1 MYFSRGK
8 ATGRSTYSLL
18 LFFGKVRKLIR
29 RCFLISDYNVIGKKV
44 PRVDAAAKVNGTAI
58 YCDDVYFRNTVYGK
72 LVHSPFAHAKI
83 LSIDISAALALPGV
97 ATVLLAK
104 DIPDNRTIG
113 EEHGWLLAEKE
124 VCYIGDPVALVAAD
138 SERIAEEAAKLIKVE
153 YEELPGVFYLEDAL
167 KEGAPLARTDTTSNL
182 LMDLHSVRG
191 EVDEDF
197 AKADLLLT
205 HTFHFP
211 HIIQGYLEP
220 NCATATYINGE
231 LSVYCGSQAWHRLRH
246 DISQRC
252 GIALDRVVIHPM
264 NMGGAFGG
272 KSEQVTPV
280 FASLLAMKTGRPARV
295 IKTREEEFYDSHP
308 TVEMQVKVTM
318 AVDKEGHFLS
328 RKTEYLGDVGAYAVA
343 GTWVLGVAAYRA
355 DTTYKFH
362 SVEVWCKGVR
372 LNRTPTAAYR
382 GYGNQ
387 QAHFALE
394 SMIDMVA
401 EKLGMD
407 PTDLRR
413 LNYIDPNSISIH
425 GYHISSCGLQ
435 DCMTRAKELIN
446 WDEIRREKKRGHG
459 VGCASLV
466 HASGSRAGDPEFPGD
481 SAMLQC
487 SYDGTLTVWAGESEF
502 GQGAKTVMAQVVAEE
517 FGVSPY
523 SVIVQLGDTRLTPFA
538 TGTHGSK
545 LTTIL
550 ANAVLAACDN
560 AKKEI
565 LDEITL
571 MTGSGKLHI
580 ENGAIKNGRG
590 DVLMTLTEALNK
602 VCIKRSGAPVIA
614 MGEYRPAAVMLDST
628 GYGNLAPT
636 YPFGVQA
643 AEVEVDETTGKIIV
657 KKIVAVHDSGKIFNP
672 QMAAGGVY
680 GGVAQAFGFTMM
692 EQLGI
697 NNQGLLHGGTLLEY
711 KMPTMLDVPE
721 LVADFV
727 ETEDPHGPY
736 GAKALGEP
744 PIVSVLPAIANAV
757 YNAIGLRL
765 DDAPF
770 TPQKVLKA
778 IQRQKMNEKKD
789 GVPQ

>member
-1 MYFSRGK
+1 MSQYHVVGK
-8 ATGRSTYSLL
+8 
-18 LFFGKVRKLIR
+18 
-29 RCFLISDYNVIGKKV
+29 NV

-252 GIALDRVVIHPM
+252 GIALDRVVVHPM

-413 LNYIDPNSISIH
+413 LNYIEPNSISIH

-517 FGVSPY
+517 FGVSPD

-757 YNAIGLRL
+757 YDAIGLRL

-770 TPQKVLKA
+770 TPQKVLQA
-778 IQRQKMNEKKD
+778 IEKRNREAM
-789 GVPQ
+789 

>member
-1 MYFSRGK
+1 MKRRPHKVAEDLPGVRVY
-8 ATGRSTYSLL
+8 GRLEIPEVNHMSQ
-18 LFFGKVRKLIR
+18 
-29 RCFLISDYNVIGKKV
+29 YNVIGKNV

-83 LSIDISAALALPGV
+83 LSIDISAALALSGV
-97 ATVLLAK
+97 VTVLLAK

-252 GIALDRVVIHPM
+252 GIALDRVVVHPM

-413 LNYIDPNSISIH
+413 LNYIEPNSISIH

-481 SAMLQC
+481 SAVLEC

-517 FGVSPY
+517 FGVSPD

-657 KKIVAVHDSGKIFNP
+657 KKIVAVHDSGRIFNP

-680 GGVAQAFGFTMM
+680 GGVAQAFGFAMM

-721 LVADFV
+721 LVVDFV

-757 YNAIGLRL
+757 YDAIGLRL

-770 TPQKVLKA
+770 TPQKVLQA
-778 IQRQKMNEKKD
+778 IEKRNREAM
-789 GVPQ
+789 

>member
-1 MYFSRGK
+1 MSQ
-8 ATGRSTYSLL
+8 
-18 LFFGKVRKLIR
+18 
-29 RCFLISDYNVIGKKV
+29 YNVIGKNV

-97 ATVLLAK
+97 VTVLLAK

-252 GIALDRVVIHPM
+252 GIALDRVVVHPM

-413 LNYIDPNSISIH
+413 LNYIEPNSISIH

-481 SAMLQC
+481 SAVLQC

-517 FGVSPY
+517 FGVSPD

-580 ENGAIKNGRG
+580 ESGAIKNGRG

-657 KKIVAVHDSGKIFNP
+657 KKIVAVHDSGRIFNP

-680 GGVAQAFGFTMM
+680 GGVAQAFGFAMM

-721 LVADFV
+721 LVVDFV

-757 YNAIGLRL
+757 YDAIGLRL

-770 TPQKVLKA
+770 TPQKVLQA
-778 IQRQKMNEKKD
+778 IEKRNREAM
-789 GVPQ
+789 

>member
-1 MYFSRGK
+1 MKRRPHKVAEDLPGVRVY
-8 ATGRSTYSLL
+8 GRSEIPEVNHMSQ
-18 LFFGKVRKLIR
+18 
-29 RCFLISDYNVIGKKV
+29 YNVIGKNV

-58 YCDDVYFRNTVYGK
+58 YCDDVYFRNTVYGN

-97 ATVLLAK
+97 VTVLLAK

-252 GIALDRVVIHPM
+252 GIALDRVVVHPM

-413 LNYIDPNSISIH
+413 LNYIEPNSISIH

-481 SAMLQC
+481 SAVLQC

-517 FGVSPY
+517 FGVSPD

-657 KKIVAVHDSGKIFNP
+657 KKIVAVHDSGRIFNP

-680 GGVAQAFGFTMM
+680 GGVAQAFGFAMM

-721 LVADFV
+721 LVVDFV

-757 YNAIGLRL
+757 YDAIGLRL

-770 TPQKVLKA
+770 TPQKVLQA
-778 IQRQKMNEKKD
+778 IEKRNREAM
-789 GVPQ
+789 

>member
-1 MYFSRGK
+1 MKQRPHKVAEDLPGVRVY
-8 ATGRSTYSLL
+8 GRSEIPEVNHMSQ
-18 LFFGKVRKLIR
+18 
-29 RCFLISDYNVIGKKV
+29 YNVIGKNV

-97 ATVLLAK
+97 VTVLLAK

-252 GIALDRVVIHPM
+252 GIALDRVVVHPM

-413 LNYIDPNSISIH
+413 LNYIEPNSISIH

-517 FGVSPY
+517 FGVSPD

-757 YNAIGLRL
+757 YDAIGLRL

-770 TPQKVLKA
+770 TPQKVLQA
-778 IQRQKMNEKKD
+778 IEKRNREAM
-789 GVPQ
+789 

>member
-1 MYFSRGK
+1 MSQ
-8 ATGRSTYSLL
+8 
-18 LFFGKVRKLIR
+18 
-29 RCFLISDYNVIGKKV
+29 YNVIGKNV

-97 ATVLLAK
+97 VTVLLAK

-197 AKADLLLT
+197 AKANLLLT

-252 GIALDRVVIHPM
+252 GIALDRVVVHPI

-272 KSEQVTPV
+272 KSEQVTPI

-413 LNYIDPNSISIH
+413 LNYIEPNSISIH

-481 SAMLQC
+481 SAVLQC

-517 FGVSPY
+517 FGVSPD

-657 KKIVAVHDSGKIFNP
+657 KKIVAVHDSGRIFNP

-680 GGVAQAFGFTMM
+680 GGVAQAFGFAMM

-757 YNAIGLRL
+757 YDAIGLRL

-770 TPQKVLKA
+770 TPQKVLQA
-778 IQRQKMNEKKD
+778 IEKRNREAM
-789 GVPQ
+789 

>member
-1 MYFSRGK
+1 MSQ
-8 ATGRSTYSLL
+8 
-18 LFFGKVRKLIR
+18 
-29 RCFLISDYNVIGKKV
+29 YNVIGKNV

-97 ATVLLAK
+97 VTVLLAK

-113 EEHGWLLAEKE
+113 EEHGWLLAEQE

-252 GIALDRVVIHPM
+252 GIALDRVVVHPM

-413 LNYIDPNSISIH
+413 LNYIEPNSISIH

-481 SAMLQC
+481 SAVLQC

-517 FGVSPY
+517 FGVSPD

-657 KKIVAVHDSGKIFNP
+657 KKIVAVHDSGRIFNP

-680 GGVAQAFGFTMM
+680 GGVAQAFGFAMM

-721 LVADFV
+721 LVVDFV

-744 PIVSVLPAIANAV
+744 PIVSGLPAIANAV
-757 YNAIGLRL
+757 YDAIGLRL

-770 TPQKVLKA
+770 TPQKVLQA
-778 IQRQKMNEKKD
+778 IEKRNREAM
-789 GVPQ
+789 

>member
-1 MYFSRGK
+1 M
-8 ATGRSTYSLL
+8 
-18 LFFGKVRKLIR
+18 RKLIR
-29 RCFLISDYNVIGKKV
+29 RCFLISDYNVIGKTV

-58 YCDDVYFRNTVYGK
+58 YCDDVFFRNTVYGK
-72 LVHSPFAHAKI
+72 LVHSPFAHARI
-83 LSIDISAALALPGV
+83 LSIDTSAALALPGV
-97 ATVLLAK
+97 LTVLLAK
-104 DIPDNRTIG
+104 DLPDNRTIG
-113 EEHGWLLAEKE
+113 EEHGWLLAENE

-138 SERIAEEAAKLIKVE
+138 SERIAEEAARLVKVE
-153 YEELPGVFYLEDAL
+153 YEELPGVFYLDDAL

-191 EVDEDF
+191 EVEEDF
-197 AKADLLLT
+197 AKADIILT

-211 HIIQGYLEP
+211 HILQGYLEP

-231 LSVYCGSQAWHRLRH
+231 LSVYCGSQAWHRLRS
-246 DISQRC
+246 DIAQRC
-252 GIALDRVVIHPM
+252 GVALEKVVIHPLT
-264 NMGGAFGG
+264 MGGAFGG
-272 KSEQVTPV
+272 KSEQVTPI
-280 FASLLAMKTGRPARV
+280 FASLLAIKTGRPARV
-295 IKTREEEFYDSHP
+295 IKSREEEFYDSHP
-308 TVEMQVKVTM
+308 TVEMNVKVTM
-318 AVDKEGHFLS
+318 ALDKEGRFLS

-372 LNRTPTAAYR
+372 LNRTPSAAYR

-394 SMIDMVA
+394 SMIDMAA
-401 EKLGMD
+401 EKLDMD
-407 PTDLRR
+407 PTELRR
-413 LNYIDPNSISIH
+413 LNYIEPDSISIH

-435 DCMTRAKELIN
+435 ECMTRAKELIN
-446 WDEIRREKKRGHG
+446 WDAIRSEHKYGRG

-481 SAMLQC
+481 SAVLQC
-487 SYDGTLTVWAGESEF
+487 AYDGTLTVWAGESEF

-517 FGVSPY
+517 FGVSPD

-580 ENGAIKNGRG
+580 EGGTVKNGRG
-590 DVLMTLTEALNK
+590 DELMTLAEALNK

-614 MGEYRPAAVMLDST
+614 LGEYRPAAVMLDPT

-643 AEVEVDETTGKIIV
+643 AEVEVEESTGRILV
-657 KKIVAVHDSGKIFNP
+657 KKIVSVHDSGKIFNP

-680 GGVAQAFGFTMM
+680 GGVTQAFGFTMM

-697 NNQGLLHGGTLLEY
+697 NDQGLLHGGTFLEY

-721 LVADFV
+721 LAADFV
-727 ETEDPHGPY
+727 ETVDPHGPY

-757 YNAIGLRL
+757 YHATGLRL

-778 IQRQKMNEKKD
+778 IQKQKMSKKKD
-789 GVPQ
+789 GAGL

>member
-1 MYFSRGK
+1 MSQ
-8 ATGRSTYSLL
+8 
-18 LFFGKVRKLIR
+18 
-29 RCFLISDYNVIGKKV
+29 YNVIGKNV

-83 LSIDISAALALPGV
+83 LSIDISAALALSGV
-97 ATVLLAK
+97 VTVLLAK

-252 GIALDRVVIHPM
+252 GIALDRVVVHPM

-355 DTTYKFH
+355 DTTYKFL

-413 LNYIDPNSISIH
+413 LNYIEPNSNSIH

-435 DCMTRAKELIN
+435 DCMTRAKELSN

-481 SAMLQC
+481 SAVLQC

-517 FGVSPY
+517 FGVSPD

-657 KKIVAVHDSGKIFNP
+657 KKIVAVHDSGRIFNP

-680 GGVAQAFGFTMM
+680 GGVAQAFGFAMM

-721 LVADFV
+721 LVVDFV

-757 YNAIGLRL
+757 YDAIGLRL

-770 TPQKVLKA
+770 TPQKVLQA
-778 IQRQKMNEKKD
+778 IEKRNREAM
-789 GVPQ
+789 

>member
-1 MYFSRGK
+1 M
-8 ATGRSTYSLL
+8 
-18 LFFGKVRKLIR
+18 
-29 RCFLISDYNVIGKKV
+29 IGKKV

-252 GIALDRVVIHPM
+252 GIALDRVVVHPM

-517 FGVSPY
+517 FGVSPD

>member
-1 MYFSRGK
+1 MSQ
-8 ATGRSTYSLL
+8 
-18 LFFGKVRKLIR
+18 
-29 RCFLISDYNVIGKKV
+29 YNVIGKNV

-97 ATVLLAK
+97 VTVLLAK

-197 AKADLLLT
+197 AKANLLLT

-252 GIALDRVVIHPM
+252 GIALDRVVVHPM

-272 KSEQVTPV
+272 KSEQVTPI

-413 LNYIDPNSISIH
+413 LNYIEPNSISIH

-481 SAMLQC
+481 SAVLQC

-517 FGVSPY
+517 FGVSPD

-657 KKIVAVHDSGKIFNP
+657 KKIVAVHDSGRIFNP

-680 GGVAQAFGFTMM
+680 GGVAQAFGFAMM

-757 YNAIGLRL
+757 YDAIGLRL

-770 TPQKVLKA
+770 TPQKVLQA
-778 IQRQKMNEKKD
+778 IEKRNSEAM
-789 GVPQ
+789 

>member
-1 MYFSRGK
+1 MSQ
-8 ATGRSTYSLL
+8 
-18 LFFGKVRKLIR
+18 
-29 RCFLISDYNVIGKKV
+29 YNVIGKNV

-83 LSIDISAALALPGV
+83 LSIDISAALALSGV
-97 ATVLLAK
+97 VTVLLAK

-252 GIALDRVVIHPM
+252 GIALDRVVVHPM

-308 TVEMQVKVTM
+308 TVEMQVKVTI

-413 LNYIDPNSISIH
+413 LNYIEPNSISIH

-481 SAMLQC
+481 SAVLQC

-517 FGVSPY
+517 FGVSPD

-657 KKIVAVHDSGKIFNP
+657 KKIVAVHDSGRIFNP

-680 GGVAQAFGFTMM
+680 GGVAQAFGFAMM

-721 LVADFV
+721 LVVDFV

-757 YNAIGLRL
+757 YDAIGLRL

-770 TPQKVLKA
+770 TPQKVLQA
-778 IQRQKMNEKKD
+778 IEKRNREAM
-789 GVPQ
+789 

>member
-1 MYFSRGK
+1 MKRRPHKVAEDLPGVRVY
-8 ATGRSTYSLL
+8 GRLEIPEVNHMSQ
-18 LFFGKVRKLIR
+18 
-29 RCFLISDYNVIGKKV
+29 YNVIGKNV

-83 LSIDISAALALPGV
+83 LSIDISAALALSGV
-97 ATVLLAK
+97 VTVLLAK

-252 GIALDRVVIHPM
+252 GIALDRVVVHPM

-413 LNYIDPNSISIH
+413 LNYIEPNSISIH

-481 SAMLQC
+481 SAVLQC

-517 FGVSPY
+517 FGVSPD

-657 KKIVAVHDSGKIFNP
+657 KKIVAVHDSGRIFNP

-680 GGVAQAFGFTMM
+680 GGVAQAFGFAMM

-721 LVADFV
+721 LVVDFV

-757 YNAIGLRL
+757 YDAIGLRL

-770 TPQKVLKA
+770 TPQKVLQA
-778 IQRQKMNEKKD
+778 IEKRNREAM
-789 GVPQ
+789 

>member
-1 MYFSRGK
+1 MSQ
-8 ATGRSTYSLL
+8 
-18 LFFGKVRKLIR
+18 
-29 RCFLISDYNVIGKKV
+29 YNVIGKNV

-83 LSIDISAALALPGV
+83 LSIDISAALALSGV
-97 ATVLLAK
+97 VTVLLAK

-252 GIALDRVVIHPM
+252 GIALDRVVVHPM

-280 FASLLAMKTGRPARV
+280 FASLLAMKIGRPARV

-413 LNYIDPNSISIH
+413 LNYIEPNSISIH

-481 SAMLQC
+481 SAVLQC

-517 FGVSPY
+517 FGVSPD

-657 KKIVAVHDSGKIFNP
+657 KKIVAVHDSGRIFNP

-680 GGVAQAFGFTMM
+680 GGVAQAFGFAMM

-721 LVADFV
+721 LVVDFV

-757 YNAIGLRL
+757 YDAIGLRL

-770 TPQKVLKA
+770 TPQKVLQA
-778 IQRQKMNEKKD
+778 IEKRNREAM
-789 GVPQ
+789 

>member
-1 MYFSRGK
+1 MSQ
-8 ATGRSTYSLL
+8 
-18 LFFGKVRKLIR
+18 
-29 RCFLISDYNVIGKKV
+29 YNVIGKNV

-97 ATVLLAK
+97 VTVLLAK

-197 AKADLLLT
+197 AKANLLLT

-252 GIALDRVVIHPM
+252 GIALDRVVVHPM

-272 KSEQVTPV
+272 KSEQVIPI

-413 LNYIDPNSISIH
+413 LNYIEPNSISIH

-481 SAMLQC
+481 SAVLQC

-517 FGVSPY
+517 FGVSPD

-657 KKIVAVHDSGKIFNP
+657 KKIVAVHDSGRIFNP

-680 GGVAQAFGFTMM
+680 GGVAQAFGFAMM

-727 ETEDPHGPY
+727 ETEDPHGSY

-757 YNAIGLRL
+757 YDAIGLRL

-770 TPQKVLKA
+770 TPQKVLQA
-778 IQRQKMNEKKD
+778 IEKRNREAM
-789 GVPQ
+789 

>member
-1 MYFSRGK
+1 MKRRPHKVTEDLPGVRVY
-8 ATGRSTYSLL
+8 GRSEIPEVNHMSQ
-18 LFFGKVRKLIR
+18 
-29 RCFLISDYNVIGKKV
+29 YNVIGKNV

-252 GIALDRVVIHPM
+252 GIALDRVVVHPM

-413 LNYIDPNSISIH
+413 LNYIEPNSISIH

-517 FGVSPY
+517 FGVSPD

-757 YNAIGLRL
+757 YDAIGLRL

-770 TPQKVLKA
+770 TPQKVLQA
-778 IQRQKMNEKKD
+778 IEKRNREAM
-789 GVPQ
+789 

>member
-1 MYFSRGK
+1 MSQ
-8 ATGRSTYSLL
+8 
-18 LFFGKVRKLIR
+18 
-29 RCFLISDYNVIGKKV
+29 YNVIGKNV

-252 GIALDRVVIHPM
+252 GIALDRVVVHPM

-413 LNYIDPNSISIH
+413 LNYIEPNSISIH

-517 FGVSPY
+517 FGVSPD

-757 YNAIGLRL
+757 YDAIGLRL

-770 TPQKVLKA
+770 TPQKVLQA
-778 IQRQKMNEKKD
+778 IEKRNREAM
-789 GVPQ
+789 

>member
-1 MYFSRGK
+1 MSQ
-8 ATGRSTYSLL
+8 
-18 LFFGKVRKLIR
+18 
-29 RCFLISDYNVIGKKV
+29 YNVIGKNV

-83 LSIDISAALALPGV
+83 LSIDISAALALSGV
-97 ATVLLAK
+97 VTVLLAK

-252 GIALDRVVIHPM
+252 GIALDRVVVHPM

-413 LNYIDPNSISIH
+413 LNYIEPNSISIH

-481 SAMLQC
+481 SAVLQC

-517 FGVSPY
+517 FGVSPD

-657 KKIVAVHDSGKIFNP
+657 KKIVAVHDSGRIFNP

-680 GGVAQAFGFTMM
+680 GGVAQAFGFAMM

-721 LVADFV
+721 LVVDFV

-757 YNAIGLRL
+757 YDAIGLRL
-765 DDAPF
+765 GDAPF
-770 TPQKVLKA
+770 TPQKVLQA
-778 IQRQKMNEKKD
+778 IEKRNREAM
-789 GVPQ
+789 

>member
-1 MYFSRGK
+1 MSQYHVVGK
-8 ATGRSTYSLL
+8 
-18 LFFGKVRKLIR
+18 
-29 RCFLISDYNVIGKKV
+29 NV
-44 PRVDAAAKVNGTAI
+44 PRVDATAKVNGTAI

-220 NCATATYINGE
+220 NCAMATYINGE

-252 GIALDRVVIHPM
+252 GIALDRVVVHPM

-413 LNYIDPNSISIH
+413 LNYIEPNSISIH

-517 FGVSPY
+517 FGVSPD

-757 YNAIGLRL
+757 YDAIGLRL

-770 TPQKVLKA
+770 TPQKVLQA
-778 IQRQKMNEKKD
+778 IEKRNREAM
-789 GVPQ
+789 

>member
-1 MYFSRGK
+1 MSQ
-8 ATGRSTYSLL
+8 
-18 LFFGKVRKLIR
+18 
-29 RCFLISDYNVIGKKV
+29 YNVIGKNV

-97 ATVLLAK
+97 VTVLLAK

-197 AKADLLLT
+197 AKANLLLT

-252 GIALDRVVIHPM
+252 GIALDRVVVHPM

-413 LNYIDPNSISIH
+413 LNYIEPNSISIH

-481 SAMLQC
+481 SAVLQC

-517 FGVSPY
+517 FGVSPD

-657 KKIVAVHDSGKIFNP
+657 KKIVAVHDSGRIFNP

-680 GGVAQAFGFTMM
+680 GGVAQAFGFAMM

-757 YNAIGLRL
+757 YDAIGLRL

-770 TPQKVLKA
+770 TPQKVLQA
-778 IQRQKMNEKKD
+778 IEKRNREAM
-789 GVPQ
+789 

>member
-1 MYFSRGK
+1 MKRRPHKVAEDLPGVRVY
-8 ATGRSTYSLL
+8 GRSEIPEVNHMSQ
-18 LFFGKVRKLIR
+18 
-29 RCFLISDYNVIGKKV
+29 YNVIGKNV

-97 ATVLLAK
+97 VTVLLAK

-252 GIALDRVVIHPM
+252 GIALDRVVVHPM

-413 LNYIDPNSISIH
+413 LNYIEPNSISIH

-481 SAMLQC
+481 SAVLQC

-517 FGVSPY
+517 FGVSPD

-680 GGVAQAFGFTMM
+680 GGVAQAFGFAMM

>member
-1 MYFSRGK
+1 MKRRPHKVAEDLPGVRVY
-8 ATGRSTYSLL
+8 GRSEIPEVNHMSQ
-18 LFFGKVRKLIR
+18 
-29 RCFLISDYNVIGKKV
+29 YNVIGKNV

-97 ATVLLAK
+97 VTVLLAK

-252 GIALDRVVIHPM
+252 GIALDRVVVHPM

-413 LNYIDPNSISIH
+413 LNYIEPNSISIH

-481 SAMLQC
+481 SAVLQC
-487 SYDGTLTVWAGESEF
+487 SSDGTLTVWAGESEF

-517 FGVSPY
+517 FGVSPD

-657 KKIVAVHDSGKIFNP
+657 KKIVAVHDSGRIFNP

-680 GGVAQAFGFTMM
+680 GGVAQAFGFAMM

-721 LVADFV
+721 LVVDFV

-757 YNAIGLRL
+757 YDAIGLRL

-770 TPQKVLKA
+770 TPQKVLQA
-778 IQRQKMNEKKD
+778 IEKRNREAM
-789 GVPQ
+789 

>member
-1 MYFSRGK
+1 MSQ
-8 ATGRSTYSLL
+8 
-18 LFFGKVRKLIR
+18 
-29 RCFLISDYNVIGKKV
+29 YNVIGKNV

-97 ATVLLAK
+97 VTVLLAK

-124 VCYIGDPVALVAAD
+124 VCYIGDSVALVAAD

-197 AKADLLLT
+197 AKANLLLT

-252 GIALDRVVIHPM
+252 GIALDRVVVHPM

-272 KSEQVTPV
+272 KSEQVTPI

-413 LNYIDPNSISIH
+413 LNYIEPNSISIH

-481 SAMLQC
+481 SAVLQC

-517 FGVSPY
+517 FGVSPD

-657 KKIVAVHDSGKIFNP
+657 KKIVAVHDSGRIFNP

-680 GGVAQAFGFTMM
+680 GGVAQAFGFAMM

-757 YNAIGLRL
+757 YDAIGLRL

-770 TPQKVLKA
+770 TPQKVLQA
-778 IQRQKMNEKKD
+778 IEKRNREAM
-789 GVPQ
+789 

>member
-1 MYFSRGK
+1 MKRRPHKVAEDLPGVRVY
-8 ATGRSTYSLL
+8 GRSEIPEVNHMSQ
-18 LFFGKVRKLIR
+18 
-29 RCFLISDYNVIGKKV
+29 YNVIGKNV

-97 ATVLLAK
+97 VTVLLAK

-197 AKADLLLT
+197 AKANLLLT

-252 GIALDRVVIHPM
+252 GIALDRVVVHPM

-318 AVDKEGHFLS
+318 AVDREGHFLS

-413 LNYIDPNSISIH
+413 LNYIEPNSISIH

-481 SAMLQC
+481 SAVLQC

-517 FGVSPY
+517 FGVSPD

-657 KKIVAVHDSGKIFNP
+657 KKIVAVHDSGRIFNP

-680 GGVAQAFGFTMM
+680 GGVAQAFGFAMM

-757 YNAIGLRL
+757 YDAIGLRL

-770 TPQKVLKA
+770 TPQKVLQA
-778 IQRQKMNEKKD
+778 IEKRNREAM
-789 GVPQ
+789 

>member
-1 MYFSRGK
+1 MKRRPHKVAEDLPGVRVY
-8 ATGRSTYSLL
+8 GRSEIPEVNHMSQ
-18 LFFGKVRKLIR
+18 
-29 RCFLISDYNVIGKKV
+29 YNVIGKNV

-97 ATVLLAK
+97 VTVLLAK

-197 AKADLLLT
+197 AKANLLLT

-252 GIALDRVVIHPM
+252 GIALDRVVVHPM

-272 KSEQVTPV
+272 KSEQVTPI

-413 LNYIDPNSISIH
+413 LNYIEPNSISIH

-481 SAMLQC
+481 SAVLQC

-517 FGVSPY
+517 FGVSPD

-657 KKIVAVHDSGKIFNP
+657 KKIVAVHDSGRIFNP

-680 GGVAQAFGFTMM
+680 GGVAQAFGFAMM

-757 YNAIGLRL
+757 YDAIGLRL

-770 TPQKVLKA
+770 TPQKVLQA
-778 IQRQKMNEKKD
+778 IEKRNREAM
-789 GVPQ
+789 

>member
-1 MYFSRGK
+1 MSQ
-8 ATGRSTYSLL
+8 
-18 LFFGKVRKLIR
+18 
-29 RCFLISDYNVIGKKV
+29 YNVIGKNV

-97 ATVLLAK
+97 VTVLLAK

-138 SERIAEEAAKLIKVE
+138 IERIAEEAAKLITVE

-197 AKADLLLT
+197 AKANLLLT

-252 GIALDRVVIHPM
+252 GIALDRVVVHPM

-272 KSEQVTPV
+272 KSEQVTPI

-413 LNYIDPNSISIH
+413 LNYIEPNSISIH

-481 SAMLQC
+481 SAVLQC

-517 FGVSPY
+517 FGVSPD

-657 KKIVAVHDSGKIFNP
+657 KKIVAVHDSGRIFNP

-680 GGVAQAFGFTMM
+680 GGVAQAFGFAMM

-757 YNAIGLRL
+757 YDAIGLRL

-770 TPQKVLKA
+770 TPQKVLQA
-778 IQRQKMNEKKD
+778 IEKRNREAM
-789 GVPQ
+789 

>member
-1 MYFSRGK
+1 MSQYHVVGK
-8 ATGRSTYSLL
+8 
-18 LFFGKVRKLIR
+18 
-29 RCFLISDYNVIGKKV
+29 NV

-252 GIALDRVVIHPM
+252 GIALDRVVVHPM

-413 LNYIDPNSISIH
+413 LNYIEPNSISIH

-435 DCMTRAKELIN
+435 DCMTRAKELIK

-517 FGVSPY
+517 FGVSPD

-657 KKIVAVHDSGKIFNP
+657 KKIVAVHDSGRIFNP

-680 GGVAQAFGFTMM
+680 GGVAQAFGFAMM

-757 YNAIGLRL
+757 YDAIGLRL

-770 TPQKVLKA
+770 TPQKVLQA
-778 IQRQKMNEKKD
+778 IEKRNREAM
-789 GVPQ
+789 

>member
-1 MYFSRGK
+1 MSQ
-8 ATGRSTYSLL
+8 
-18 LFFGKVRKLIR
+18 
-29 RCFLISDYNVIGKKV
+29 YNVIGKNV

-83 LSIDISAALALPGV
+83 LSIDISAALALSGV
-97 ATVLLAK
+97 VTVLLAK

-252 GIALDRVVIHPM
+252 GIALDRVVVHPM

-413 LNYIDPNSISIH
+413 LNYIEPNSISIH

-481 SAMLQC
+481 SAVLQC

-517 FGVSPY
+517 FGVSPD

-657 KKIVAVHDSGKIFNP
+657 KKIVAVHDSGRIFNP

-680 GGVAQAFGFTMM
+680 GGVAQAFGFAMM

-721 LVADFV
+721 LVVDFV

-757 YNAIGLRL
+757 YDAIGLRL

-770 TPQKVLKA
+770 TPQKVLQA
-778 IQRQKMNEKKD
+778 IEKRNREAM
-789 GVPQ
+789 

>member
-1 MYFSRGK
+1 MSQ
-8 ATGRSTYSLL
+8 
-18 LFFGKVRKLIR
+18 
-29 RCFLISDYNVIGKKV
+29 YNVIGKNV

-97 ATVLLAK
+97 VTVLLAK

-252 GIALDRVVIHPM
+252 GIALDRVVVHPM

-387 QAHFALE
+387 QAHIALE

-401 EKLGMD
+401 ENLCMA

-413 LNYIDPNSISIH
+413 LNYIEPNSISIH

-481 SAMLQC
+481 SAVLQC

-517 FGVSPY
+517 FGVSPD

-657 KKIVAVHDSGKIFNP
+657 KKIVAVHDSGRIFNP

-680 GGVAQAFGFTMM
+680 GGVAQAFGFAMM

-721 LVADFV
+721 LVVDFV

-757 YNAIGLRL
+757 YDAIGLRL

-770 TPQKVLKA
+770 TPQKVLQA
-778 IQRQKMNEKKD
+778 IEKRNREAM
-789 GVPQ
+789 

>member
-1 MYFSRGK
+1 MKRRPHKVAEDLPGVRVY
-8 ATGRSTYSLL
+8 GRSEIPEVNHMSQ
-18 LFFGKVRKLIR
+18 
-29 RCFLISDYNVIGKKV
+29 YNVIGKNV

-97 ATVLLAK
+97 VTVLLAK

-252 GIALDRVVIHPM
+252 GIALDRVVVHPM

-413 LNYIDPNSISIH
+413 LNYIEPNSISIH

-481 SAMLQC
+481 SAVLQC

-517 FGVSPY
+517 FGVSPD

-657 KKIVAVHDSGKIFNP
+657 KKIVAVHDSGRIFNP

-680 GGVAQAFGFTMM
+680 GGVAQAFGFAMM

-697 NNQGLLHGGTLLEY
+697 NNQGLLHGGTFGLAQRGVLSKCPRFLYRRRSLQASNWDASRRTLHNSSSEVHRKFPDRDYQLKLGRRPQHADEY
-711 KMPTMLDVPE
+711 RHRRNRP
-721 LVADFV
+721 A
-727 ETEDPHGPY
+727 
-736 GAKALGEP
+736 
-744 PIVSVLPAIANAV
+744 SLPD
-757 YNAIGLRL
+757 R
-765 DDAPF
+765 
-770 TPQKVLKA
+770 
-778 IQRQKMNEKKD
+778 
-789 GVPQ
+789 

>member
-1 MYFSRGK
+1 MSQ
-8 ATGRSTYSLL
+8 
-18 LFFGKVRKLIR
+18 
-29 RCFLISDYNVIGKKV
+29 YNVIGKNV

-97 ATVLLAK
+97 VTVLLAK

-197 AKADLLLT
+197 AKANLLLT

-252 GIALDRVVIHPM
+252 GIALDRVVVHPM

-272 KSEQVTPV
+272 KSEQVTPI

-413 LNYIDPNSISIH
+413 LNYIEPNSISIH

-481 SAMLQC
+481 SAVLQC

-517 FGVSPY
+517 FGVSPD

-657 KKIVAVHDSGKIFNP
+657 KKIVAVHDSGRIFNP

-680 GGVAQAFGFTMM
+680 GGVAQAFGFAMM

-721 LVADFV
+721 LVADFA

-757 YNAIGLRL
+757 YDAIGLRL

-770 TPQKVLKA
+770 TPQKVLQA
-778 IQRQKMNEKKD
+778 IEKRNREAM
-789 GVPQ
+789 

>member
-1 MYFSRGK
+1 MSQH
-8 ATGRSTYSLL
+8 
-18 LFFGKVRKLIR
+18 
-29 RCFLISDYNVIGKKV
+29 NVIGKNV

-97 ATVLLAK
+97 VTVLLAK

-153 YEELPGVFYLEDAL
+153 YEELPGVFYLENAL

-197 AKADLLLT
+197 AKANLLLT

-252 GIALDRVVIHPM
+252 GIALDRVVVHPM

-272 KSEQVTPV
+272 KSEQVTPI

-413 LNYIDPNSISIH
+413 LNYIEPNSISIH

-481 SAMLQC
+481 SAVLQC

-517 FGVSPY
+517 FGVSPD

-657 KKIVAVHDSGKIFNP
+657 KKIVAVHDSGRIFNP

-680 GGVAQAFGFTMM
+680 GGVAQAFGFAMM

-757 YNAIGLRL
+757 YDAIGLRL

-770 TPQKVLKA
+770 TPQKVLQA
-778 IQRQKMNEKKD
+778 IEKRNREAM
-789 GVPQ
+789 

>member
-1 MYFSRGK
+1 MSQ
-8 ATGRSTYSLL
+8 
-18 LFFGKVRKLIR
+18 
-29 RCFLISDYNVIGKKV
+29 YNVIGKNV

-97 ATVLLAK
+97 VTVLLAK

-252 GIALDRVVIHPM
+252 GIALDRVVVHPM

-413 LNYIDPNSISIH
+413 LNYIEPNSISIH

-481 SAMLQC
+481 SAVLQC

-517 FGVSPY
+517 FGVSPD

-560 AKKEI
+560 AKNEI

-657 KKIVAVHDSGKIFNP
+657 KKIVAVHDSGRIFNP

-680 GGVAQAFGFTMM
+680 GGVAQAFGFAMM

-721 LVADFV
+721 LVVDFV

-757 YNAIGLRL
+757 YDAIGLRL

-770 TPQKVLKA
+770 TPQKVLQA
-778 IQRQKMNEKKD
+778 IEKRNREAM
-789 GVPQ
+789 

>member
-1 MYFSRGK
+1 MSQ
-8 ATGRSTYSLL
+8 
-18 LFFGKVRKLIR
+18 
-29 RCFLISDYNVIGKKV
+29 YNVIGKNV

-83 LSIDISAALALPGV
+83 LSIDISAALVLPGV
-97 ATVLLAK
+97 VTVLLAK

-252 GIALDRVVIHPM
+252 GIALDRVVVHPM

-413 LNYIDPNSISIH
+413 LNYIEPNSISIH

-481 SAMLQC
+481 SAVLQC

-517 FGVSPY
+517 FGVSPD

-657 KKIVAVHDSGKIFNP
+657 KKIVAVHDSGRIFNP

-680 GGVAQAFGFTMM
+680 GGVAQAFGFAMM

-721 LVADFV
+721 LVVDFV

-757 YNAIGLRL
+757 YDAIGLRL

-770 TPQKVLKA
+770 TPQKVLQA
-778 IQRQKMNEKKD
+778 IEKRNREAM
-789 GVPQ
+789 

>member
-1 MYFSRGK
+1 M
-8 ATGRSTYSLL
+8 
-18 LFFGKVRKLIR
+18 
-29 RCFLISDYNVIGKKV
+29 IGKNV

-83 LSIDISAALALPGV
+83 LSIDISAALALSGV
-97 ATVLLAK
+97 VTVLLAK

-252 GIALDRVVIHPM
+252 GIALDRVVVHPM

-413 LNYIDPNSISIH
+413 LNYIEPNSISIH

-481 SAMLQC
+481 SAVLQC

-517 FGVSPY
+517 FGVSPD

-657 KKIVAVHDSGKIFNP
+657 KKIVAVHDSGRIFNP

-680 GGVAQAFGFTMM
+680 GGVAQAFGFAMM

-721 LVADFV
+721 LVVDFV

-757 YNAIGLRL
+757 YDAIGLRL

-770 TPQKVLKA
+770 TPQKVLQA
-778 IQRQKMNEKKD
+778 IEKRNREAM
-789 GVPQ
+789 